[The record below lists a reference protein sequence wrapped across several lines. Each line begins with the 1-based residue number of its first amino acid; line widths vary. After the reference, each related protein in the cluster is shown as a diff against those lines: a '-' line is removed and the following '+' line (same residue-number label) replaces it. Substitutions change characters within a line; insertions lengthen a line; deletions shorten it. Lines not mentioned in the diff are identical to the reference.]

1 MLLQYVYSS
10 QVHVGVA
17 QHSLNFHA
25 AQRISA
31 EGHSKVQLQLIL
43 HANNTQ
49 VNFHFIGPN
58 PKGDRDKVST
68 HAARLL
74 VS

>member
-1 MLLQYVYSS
+1 MVVARCI
-10 QVHVGVA
+10 VHVA
-17 QHSLNFHA
+17 QHSNSHA